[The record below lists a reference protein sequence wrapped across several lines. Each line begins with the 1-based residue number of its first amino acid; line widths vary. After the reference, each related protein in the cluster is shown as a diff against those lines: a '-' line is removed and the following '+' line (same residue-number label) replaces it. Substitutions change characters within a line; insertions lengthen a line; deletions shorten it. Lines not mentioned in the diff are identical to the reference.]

1 MFIDTELSIG
11 PSYGWQGG
19 PGSSVRPKGLRNQHE
34 RREIQQDLPRHTF
47 TLPFRKIRNVDY
59 LIQLKAAFVVCRGP
73 GHSFK
78 VRDWSD
84 YEATAEALGAAPAG
98 TAAVQLLRNYTFGT
112 ETLARP
118 ITKPDAASVVV
129 YQNTGSGPV
138 AKPGTVDPLTGLFT
152 PSTAW
157 TAGAALTWTG
167 RFFVPV
173 RFAND
178 AMPTSIPSNY
188 GSEGFA
194 IEGSVDLIEVFGE

>member
-1 MFIDTELSIG
+1 MFIDVELSIG
-11 PSYGWQGG
+11 PSFGWQGG
-19 PGSSVRPKGLRNQHE
+19 PGAKVRVLTLRNQHE
-34 RREIQQDLPRHTF
+34 RRNIEQDLPRHSF
-47 TLPFRKIRNVDY
+47 SLPFRKIRNTDY
-59 LIQLKAAFVVCRGP
+59 LAKLKNAFAVCHGP

-84 YEATAEALGAAPAG
+84 YQATAEALGAAPSG
-98 TAAVQLLRNYTFGT
+98 TTAVQLARTYSFGT
-112 ETLARP
+112 QTLVRP
-118 ITKPDAASVVV
+118 ITKPDATSVGV

-173 RFAND
+173 RFVNETLP
-178 AMPTSIPSNY
+178 MSIPSNY